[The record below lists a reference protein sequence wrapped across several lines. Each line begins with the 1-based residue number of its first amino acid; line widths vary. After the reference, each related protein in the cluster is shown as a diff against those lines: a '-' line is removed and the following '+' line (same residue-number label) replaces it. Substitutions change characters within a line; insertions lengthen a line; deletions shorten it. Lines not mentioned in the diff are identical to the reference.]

1 MHRPYP
7 HQYPGYRHDPR
18 FLEAPRYGRGAPRQG
33 YPNGS
38 PGPIG
43 GIGNGAI
50 FGCACVCVIV
60 VVAVIAG
67 VALGLVFGLSPSSN
81 TAGNDA
87 NVPVIPGVPAA
98 PTQPP
103 NNPSITSNDIVA
115 IDTTLDTT
123 IPFNSDFN
131 DPSST
136 AFEILRTLVLP
147 PIGSSF
153 MSSNLASVYQ
163 GSELISATDVN
174 GNTRV
179 VVRSRFLARP
189 PLVVTDQNAA
199 LSSGTILANSV
210 LETDAEDGRIQNNL
224 NVVLGSV
231 QSTAVGINIAE
242 GNPGNGGP
250 TGSLSITCPANIVRF
265 IDTSQTSTVVGW
277 NRAPVTGATGE
288 VSYMEMPASNSVF
301 ALGITVVTIS
311 ASDATASTSCNFVVE
326 VIASGTANSLSI
338 ACPGD
343 VVAVVENEGDS
354 VAVTWDPPVISN
366 ADGAVS
372 ISYSPAQSSSFDFG
386 RTVVVV
392 TVADASTAVQCNFDV
407 NVQVGTSSFVIICPN
422 DITVGTQ
429 PGETFARVNFN
440 APQVIGQTNGRV
452 TFTYDPPQTTMFPIG
467 SSTVVVTVEDNTSV
481 MTCTFAVIVRD
492 EELPI
497 VTCDAGGVRDT
508 DVGQDYATITWTTPT
523 ATDNMDNTLTVT
535 VSRSEGRFTI
545 GTHTIIATA
554 TDSSGNI
561 GTCSWTYTVRDV
573 ELPVVTC
580 PPLLNVRLPSTHTT
594 VVVEYENLITAT
606 DNVGTGVI
614 INVHPSDLRPFA
626 AGTYN
631 PVATATDSSGN
642 SNSCTFTLTV
652 SDNCGKS
659 GQTLTPRIIGGEDAG
674 AGQFPWMASLS
685 SGSHFCGSAIINEN
699 WVVTAAHCPDLLGVD
714 VITGDVSL
722 PTASP
727 QRQTRRVT
735 KVIRHSSYQAPPAHD
750 IALLKLD
757 SPLIMTDF
765 VQPACLTTEEE
776 EEDLFGSGECRVAG
790 WGTLIADENA
800 PPSDTLKVV
809 TVNVYT
815 EQECEDIYNAN
826 VPLGTP
832 ITSINI
838 CAGLL
843 EGGRDACFGDSGGGL
858 VCPDSSNTW
867 HVVGLVSS
875 GRGCAQANAPGVY
888 TRTSQ
893 FNDFIYAYLGAE
905 LVVVEPNNMASF
917 SSPLEGNQYPNNVVK
932 GWRFRRFGGTGIRLE
947 FAQFDLATGD
957 TLTVGQG
964 LDPSDETSILRVM
977 DFAFSSVE
985 SEYVGHTNLWFR
997 FISDSSRT
1005 AQGFLIRVY
1014 VII

>member
-1 MHRPYP
+1 MRSSEVW
-7 HQYPGYRHDPR
+7 Q
-18 FLEAPRYGRGAPRQG
+18 GAPRQG

-67 VALGLVFGLSPSSN
+67 VALGLVFGLSPSNN

-136 AFEILRTLVLP
+136 AFEILGTLVLP

-250 TGSLSITCPANIVRF
+250 TG
-265 IDTSQTSTVVGW
+265 
-277 NRAPVTGATGE
+277 
-288 VSYMEMPASNSVF
+288 
-301 ALGITVVTIS
+301 
-311 ASDATASTSCNFVVE
+311 
-326 VIASGTANSLSI
+326 TANSLSI

-343 VVAVVENEGDS
+343 VVAVVQNEGDS

-372 ISYSPAQSSSFDFG
+372 ISYSPAPNSLFDFG

-452 TFTYDPPQTTMFPIG
+452 TFTYDPPQTTTFPIG
-467 SSTVVVTVEDNTSV
+467 SSTVVVTVETNVRHDVHICCHSQSSLRCVLGQDALTHLPLSNQGLNGYL
-481 MTCTFAVIVRD
+481 RD

-508 DVGQDYATITWTTPT
+508 DVGQDYATIMWTTPT

-535 VSRSEGRFTI
+535 VSRSEGRFPI

-674 AGQFPWMASLS
+674 AGQFPWIASLS

-722 PTASP
+722 LTASS
-727 QRQTRRVT
+727 QRRTRRVT
-735 KVIRHSSYQAPPAHD
+735 KVIQHSSYLAPPAHD

-765 VQPACLTTEEE
+765 IQPACLTTEEE

-790 WGTLIADENA
+790 WGTLIADATA

-826 VPLGTP
+826 VPLGTR

-875 GRGCAQANAPGVY
+875 GRGCAEANAPGIY

-947 FAQFDLATGD
+947 FAQFDVAAGD

-977 DFAFSSVE
+977 ESDFSSVVL
-985 SEYVGHTNLWFR
+985 EYPGHTNLWFR
-997 FISDSSRT
+997 FISNRSRT